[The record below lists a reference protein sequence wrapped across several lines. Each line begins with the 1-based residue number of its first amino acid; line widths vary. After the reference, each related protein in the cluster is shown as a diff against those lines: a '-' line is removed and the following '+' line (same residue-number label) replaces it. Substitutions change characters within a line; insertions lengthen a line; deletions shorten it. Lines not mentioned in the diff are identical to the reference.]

1 MIRFPIFIPVLC
13 ASSVLLAACG
23 GGGGSSDSIGGT
35 GATST
40 APELKL
46 ITGVYNTSRSDDES
60 YLYIAEDGDVDVYD
74 YQNDTKG
81 SGQNCYSKTTSS
93 SQINH
98 PFNGK
103 KVTYSSADK
112 LYTLEGDGA
121 TLVFGFNNKT
131 GLTNMKLNNTFTT
144 DTGLDIKA
152 GNLNVRI
159 GGGGSL
165 NLPSTRMQITDI
177 TAALCK

>member
-1 MIRFPIFIPVLC
+1 MYSKTSITTLLTC
-13 ASSVLLAACG
+13 SVLLTACG
-23 GGGGSSDSIGGT
+23 GGGSSSDSIGGVSVT
-35 GATST
+35 NT

-60 YLYIAEDGDVDVYD
+60 YLYIEEDGDVDVYD
-74 YQNDTKG
+74 YQNDDQG
-81 SGQNCYSKTTSS
+81 SGLNCYSKTTSI

-98 PFNGK
+98 HFNSK
-103 KVTYSSADK
+103 KVTYSGSDK

-121 TLVFGFNNKT
+121 TLVFGFDTKT
-131 GLTNMKLNNTFTT
+131 GLTNMKLNNTFST
-144 DTGLDIKA
+144 DTGFNIKA
-152 GNLNVRI
+152 SNLNIRI

-165 NLPSTRMQITDI
+165 NLPSTRIQITDI